1 MSEHAVSLPA
11 VETRSAAAARSSP
24 VRRSWR
30 AFRRNR
36 SAVIALCLLVLTI
49 VLAPAAVFFMATNP
63 EAISADVLSKPS
75 WSHPMG
81 TEYLGRDILV
91 RVLHGVTTSLL
102 VGGTVAVMAASIGV
116 VVGVVAGYYGK
127 WADVAAMRF
136 AEALLIIPTF
146 LLVLSIASVFG
157 GRLIM
162 VIILLGATLWSQIAR
177 IVRAEV
183 LTLREEAF
191 VLSGRAIGASDARL
205 MFRSILPNALPP
217 VIAMMAL
224 LASAGILTEASLSF
238 LGVGDPSVISLGQ
251 MLTNGLEYATT
262 AWWVPSFPGAAIF
275 ALVLLL
281 NVLGDGLNA
290 ALNPRLWR
298 R

>member
-1 MSEHAVSLPA
+1 MSERAVDWPVVEAKVVRSTYASPA
-11 VETRSAAAARSSP
+11 W
-24 VRRSWR
+24 RSWR

-36 SAVIALCLLVLTI
+36 SAVTALCLLVLISVVSPTA
-49 VLAPAAVFFMATNP
+49 VLWVATNS
-63 EAISADVLSKPS
+63 EAISADVLKGPT

-81 TEYLGRDILV
+81 TDYLGREILV
-91 RVLHGVTTSLL
+91 RVSHGVTTSLI

-127 WADVAAMRF
+127 WADLAAMRC
-136 AEALLIIPTF
+136 ADALLIIPTF

-157 GRLIM
+157 GRLIT
-162 VIILLGATLWSQIAR
+162 VIFLLGATLWSQVAR

-205 MFRSILPNALPP
+205 MFRGILPNALPP
-217 VIAMMAL
+217 VIALMAL

-238 LGVGDPSVISLGQ
+238 LGIGDPNVISLGQ
-251 MLTNGLEYATT
+251 MLTNGLEYAAT
-262 AWWVPSFPGAAIF
+262 AWWVPTFPGAAIF
-275 ALVLLL
+275 VLVLLL
-281 NVLGDGLNA
+281 NLLGDGLNA

>member
-1 MSEHAVSLPA
+1 MSERAVRWPA
-11 VETRSAAAARSSP
+11 VAVRGAVDPRSSP
-24 VRRSWR
+24 VWRSWR

-36 SAVIALCLLVLTI
+36 AGVVALCLLVLTA
-49 VLAPAAVFFMATNP
+49 VLAPVAVFFMATNP
-63 EAISADVLSKPS
+63 DAISAAVLSKPS

-81 TEYLGRDILV
+81 TDYLGREILV

-116 VVGVVAGYYGK
+116 IVGVTGGYYGK

-136 AEALLIIPTF
+136 AESLLIIPTF

-205 MFRSILPNALPP
+205 MFKSILPNALPP

-238 LGVGDPSVISLGQ
+238 LGIGDPNVISLGQ

-262 AWWVPSFPGAAIF
+262 ASWVPAFPGAAIF

-281 NVLGDGLNA
+281 NMLGDGLNA

>member
-1 MSEHAVSLPA
+1 MSETA
-11 VETRSAAAARSSP
+11 VERAVVDPKVVGSAHASP
-24 VRRSWR
+24 AWRSWR

-36 SAVIALCLLVLTI
+36 SAVVALCLLALISAVSPT
-49 VLAPAAVFFMATNP
+49 AAWWVAASP
-63 EAISADVLSKPS
+63 EAISADVLSTPS

-81 TEYLGRDILV
+81 TDYLGREILV
-91 RVLHGVTTSLL
+91 RVLHGVTTSLV

-116 VVGVVAGYYGK
+116 VVGVVAGYYGR
-127 WADVAAMRF
+127 WADLAAMRC
-136 AEALLIIPTF
+136 ADALLIIPTF
-146 LLVLSIASVFG
+146 LLVLAIASVFG
-157 GRLIM
+157 GRLIT
-162 VIILLGATLWSQIAR
+162 VIVLLGATLWSQIAR

-205 MFRSILPNALPP
+205 MFRGILPNALPP
-217 VIAMMAL
+217 VIALMAL

-238 LGVGDPSVISLGQ
+238 LGIGDPNVISLGQ

-262 AWWVPSFPGAAIF
+262 AWWVPTFPGAAIF
-275 ALVLLL
+275 VLVLLL
-281 NVLGDGLNA
+281 NLLGDGLNA

>member
-11 VETRSAAAARSSP
+11 VEARSAAAARSSP

>member
-1 MSEHAVSLPA
+1 MSERAVAWPA
-11 VETRSAAAARSSP
+11 VGPLGAADARSSP
-24 VRRSWR
+24 AWRSWR

-36 SAVIALCLLVLTI
+36 AGVVALCLLVLTAA
-49 VLAPAAVFFMATNP
+49 LAPVAVFLMATSP
-63 EAISADVLSKPS
+63 EAISAAVLSQPS

-81 TEYLGRDILV
+81 TDYLGREILV
-91 RVLHGVTTSLL
+91 RALHGVTTSLV
-102 VGGTVAVMAASIGV
+102 VGGTVAVLAATIGV
-116 VVGVVAGYYGK
+116 IVGVAAGYYGK

-136 AEALLIIPTF
+136 AEALLIIPSF

-157 GRLIM
+157 GRLM
-162 VIILLGATLWSQIAR
+162 TVIVLLGATLWSQLAR

-205 MFRSILPNALPP
+205 MFKSILPNALPP

-238 LGVGDPSVISLGQ
+238 LGVGDPNVISLGQ

-262 AWWVPSFPGAAIF
+262 AWWVPAFPGAAIF

-281 NVLGDGLNA
+281 NMLGDGLNA